1 MKKKSTKKKN
11 KKVPSSKIF
20 DGPDYV
26 NIDVEI
32 NDKTLKWLK
41 KRYDNYS
48 FEDYVS
54 DIANVALRS
63 MLKEDY
69 KKKVDKEMNKVIKAL
84 EVSRFERVN
93 REA

>member
-63 MLKEDY
+63 MLKEKTKEDY
-69 KKKVDKEMNKVIKAL
+69 KKKVDKEINKVIKAL
-84 EVSRFERVN
+84 ESFSF
-93 REA
+93 